1 MNPDQRL
8 HDALH
13 HSSRQFGPHSAD
25 LVVRAAARGRRLRL
39 VRRAQIGVAA
49 FAVAGLCVAGS
60 AAFAGHSASVSPAPA
75 GTPTAT
81 AAPAPAPAP
90 TPTPSASPPA
100 GGPRSGPISAQLA
113 AFMPPGKITN
123 TNSNGTF
130 VEGRIT
136 KPKPEGNLGAGGGF
150 VYDDG
155 RGEGLVW
162 VDLADGMPLDN
173 LDRQPTSP
181 ERHPERFPDGTAVLV
196 EQGQW
201 IGGVTHWKVTVLRPD
216 GRQIEVDEVN
226 TNRIDPSGKT
236 GPTRPEPPLTID
248 QIRGIALSP
257 HWSR

>member
-13 HSSRQFGPHSAD
+13 HSSQQFGSHSTD
-25 LVVRAAARGRRLRL
+25 LVARATAHGRRLCL

-49 FAVAGLCVAGS
+49 FVAAGLCVAGS
-60 AAFAGHSASVSPAPA
+60 VVFSGRPTSALPSPV

-81 AAPAPAPAP
+81 ATPAPAP
-90 TPTPSASPPA
+90 TQAPSASPPP
-100 GGPRSGPISAQLA
+100 GGPRSGAISAQLA
-113 AFMPPGKITN
+113 AFMPPGKITR

-130 VEGRIT
+130 VDGRIT
-136 KPKPEGNLGAGGGF
+136 KPKPEGDVGAGGGF

-155 RGEGLVW
+155 RGEALIW
-162 VDLADGMPLDN
+162 VDLADDMPLNN
-173 LDRQPTSP
+173 LDWQATSP
-181 ERHPERFPDGTAVLV
+181 ERRAERFPDGTAVLV
-196 EQGQW
+196 DRGQW

-226 TNRIDPSGKT
+226 TSRIDPSGKT

-248 QIRGIALSP
+248 QMRGIALSP
-257 HWSR
+257 HWNR